1 MSEQL
6 DIFGCLYPRFE
17 AKKKIRL
24 IELFDGYGSQAL
36 ALKYLGVPFKH
47 WKICEWNYKSIQA
60 YKDIHM
66 PDNHAD
72 YSALFTKDEIIRRL
86 ANMGISSNWNEP
98 MKYEQ
103 IKRLNESK
111 LREIYNNIQSTHNL
125 VDVSKI
131 HANDLQIINKDK
143 YTYILTYSF
152 PCQDL
157 SLAGRREGMDRGSD
171 TRSGLLWEVERLL
184 QECKE
189 DNCLPDILL
198 MENVPQVHGTENA
211 RNWRDWLT
219 QLERLGY
226 QSYWEDMI
234 ATDYGIPQ
242 IRNRTFCV
250 SLLGEYSY
258 NFPRPIKLTKR
269 LKDLLE
275 SKVDDKYYLSDT
287 LLKNF
292 IANEQK
298 QAPSSKNPLAFS
310 EYNKSIQ
317 KDELVYT
324 IDTRYSACNHNG
336 IIEPTLKINNATK
349 QGYLEA
355 EEGDGI
361 DITTRPKNHR
371 GTVQKGK
378 AQTLSTLSDRG
389 LVVNEPKVVNIGS
402 YKASQFSSSGRG
414 VDKNYVAPTFMENH
428 GDVTAV
434 VENRKEVIS
443 VASRGRGENN
453 TQRLEFGGEDAN
465 ALTTVQKDSMVAIS
479 NSDLVDMGDY
489 YQGHIKGRLE
499 SSTRYYKTN
508 VAAPTLTTCGGGGL
522 ETKIIDDTYR
532 NRDERVYGE
541 GSPALRAGRSGLKVV
556 ENEIKMPKVVGGI
569 GEKKSNGGTQYY
581 LQNRIYDGDVA
592 TTTTTTAEAFQPNY
606 IDNNLRIRKLTPK
619 ECFRL
624 MGVKDAEFERVR
636 QHQSDSTLYH
646 LAGDSIVTTVLMAIF
661 GELLGIEWEEKA
673 DKLHG

>member
-6 DIFGCLYPRFE
+6 DIFGCLYPRFQTD
-17 AKKKIRL
+17 KKIRL
-24 IELFDGYGSQAL
+24 IELFAGYGSQAL
-36 ALKYLGVPFKH
+36 ALKYLGVPFEH

-66 PDNHAD
+66 PDDHKD
-72 YSALFTKDEIIRRL
+72 YSALFTKDVIIRCL

-189 DNCLPDILL
+189 ENCLPDILL

-211 RNWRDWLT
+211 RNWREWLT
-219 QLERLGY
+219 ELERLGY
-226 QSYWEDMI
+226 QSYWQDLI

-242 IRNRTFCV
+242 IRNRTFCL
-250 SLLGEYSY
+250 SILGDYSY
-258 NFPRPIKLTKR
+258 GFPTPITLTKR

-275 SKVDDKYYLSDT
+275 DKVADKYYLSDT

-292 IANEQK
+292 IANTKVQGEVGNNFK
-298 QAPSSKNPLAFS
+298 FEPVW
-310 EYNKSIQ
+310 
-317 KDELVYT
+317 KDDAEMAKT
-324 IDTRYSACNHNG
+324 IMSTEGNRMTNNFF
-336 IIEPTLKINNATK
+336 KIKNATK

-361 DITTRPKNHR
+361 DITTRPQNHR
-371 GTVQKGK
+371 GTVQKGM

-389 LVVNEPKVVNIGS
+389 VVVKVGNYYPS
-402 YKASQFSSSGRG
+402 QHNASTVVSPEG
-414 VDKNYVAPTFMENH
+414 VAPIVMENH
-428 GDVTAV
+428 GQVSAV
-434 VENRKEVIS
+434 IE
-443 VASRGRGENN
+443 
-453 TQRLEFGGEDAN
+453 ED
-465 ALTTVQKDSMVAIS
+465 D
-479 NSDLVDMGDY
+479 
-489 YQGHIKGRLE
+489 
-499 SSTRYYKTN
+499 
-508 VAAPTLTTCGGGGL
+508 
-522 ETKIIDDTYR
+522 
-532 NRDERVYGE
+532 
-541 GSPALRAGRSGLKVV
+541 
-556 ENEIKMPKVVGGI
+556 
-569 GEKKSNGGTQYY
+569 
-581 LQNRIYDGDVA
+581 
-592 TTTTTTAEAFQPNY
+592 
-606 IDNNLRIRKLTPK
+606 
-619 ECFRL
+619 
-624 MGVKDAEFERVR
+624 
-636 QHQSDSTLYH
+636 
-646 LAGDSIVTTVLMAIF
+646 
-661 GELLGIEWEEKA
+661 
-673 DKLHG
+673 